1 MPNFVCMAIVPQDLR
16 KKPGGGRCES
26 HRARTMD
33 KRPSY
38 DGRLHRISSHDHT
51 KAD

>member
-1 MPNFVCMAIVPQDLR
+1 MPNFVCVAIGPQDLW
-16 KKPGGGRCES
+16 KKTGGGRRES